1 MFRRPALPFL
11 HPATLIATWFGSGLA
26 GFAPGTWGSLAA
38 LPCAAAL
45 VWLGGPW
52 TLLAA
57 ALAVF
62 VLGLWAGARYARAS
76 DDGDPGA
83 VVVDEVAGQW
93 LALFPVAL
101 DLRFYPVAFL
111 AFRFFDIAKVWPANW
126 MDRRLKG
133 GLGIMADDMVAGVY
147 AAGLSFGI
155 TSWLG
160 QESFF
165 SWTY

>member
-1 MFRRPALPFL
+1 MFRRPALPFF

-26 GFAPGTWGSLAA
+26 RFAPGTWGSLAA
-38 LPCAAAL
+38 LPCAAGL

-57 ALAVF
+57 AVLVFLA
-62 VLGLWAGARYARAS
+62 GLWAAARYAAAGGG
-76 DDGDPGA
+76 GDPGA

-101 DLRFYPVAFL
+101 DLRLYPVAFV
-111 AFRFFDIAKVWPANW
+111 AFRVFDIVKVWPASW

-133 GLGIMADDMVAGVY
+133 GFGIMADDVVAGLY
-147 AAGLSFGI
+147 AAGIAYGVAEW
-155 TSWLG
+155 TG
-160 QESFF
+160 KDSFF